1 MPATAT
7 PPTHPAASPGVR
19 HRDGLTAVSLYAP
32 NAGRAWLV
40 LPDRDGGERELA
52 PAPGGYFALEADDLP
67 PGTRY
72 LLRTDRMTQPR
83 PDPASRWQPLGVH
96 GYSVVV
102 DDELFARERPYWPGR
117 PLSEMILYELHVG
130 TFSEEGTFDGA
141 IAHLPALVKLGVNA
155 IELMPVNQFPGERG
169 WGYDGVYW
177 QAAHASYGGPEGL
190 VRLVD
195 AAHEL
200 DLAVVVDAVFNHL
213 GPEGN
218 YLPEFA
224 PYLTDKHHTP
234 WGPAVNLDDYH
245 SDGVRAF
252 ILACAKTWLVDYGVD
267 GLRLDAVH
275 ALRDSSALHLLAE
288 LSDARDDWAR
298 AAGRPLTL
306 IGECDL
312 NDPRYVT
319 PTAEHG
325 LGLDGQWV
333 DEFHH
338 ALRTRLTG
346 ETRGY
351 YADFEAPDIL
361 LRAMQNGYAYTGQY
375 SRHRGRQFGQSTAGL
390 RADQFVVFAQNHDQV
405 GNRARGERLHEHLSE
420 DAYLLAAGVTV
431 WSPFTP
437 MLWMGEEYRE
447 AAPFPYFVNHGDEG
461 VLEATREGRTREF
474 APFLAEG
481 EEVPDPGA
489 ADTYAS
495 AKLSHDRAGRVY
507 EFYREA
513 LAARRRYW
521 PLRLRGI
528 GEHGVAKL
536 RGGIAW
542 QIPLD
547 DGRRLIAVA
556 NFGKRKLPLTL
567 LPRHYAVDE
576 SKLICASKSVS
587 SAVPAESVALW
598 LTRTPAAAPSPGA
611 AAGLD

>member
-1 MPATAT
+1 MTVT
-7 PPTHPAASPGVR
+7 EPPTMSADAAPGVR
-19 HRDGLTAVSLYAP
+19 HREGHTTVRVYAP
-32 NAGRAWLV
+32 NAGRAWIV
-40 LPDRDGGERELA
+40 LPDRDGERRSLA
-52 PAPGGYFALEADDLP
+52 SVGGGYFGLEADDLP

-72 LLRTDRMTQPR
+72 LLVTDRMTDPR
-83 PDPASRWQPLGVH
+83 PDPASLWQPLGVH

-102 DDELFARERPYWPGR
+102 DDALFAREQPYWPGR
-117 PLSEMILYELHVG
+117 ELGEMILYELHVG

-141 IAHLPALVKLGVNA
+141 IEHLPDLVRLGVNA
-155 IELMPVNQFPGERG
+155 IELMPVNQFPGTHG

-177 QAAHASYGGPEGL
+177 QAAHDAYGGPGGL
-190 VRLVD
+190 VRLID

-200 DLAVVVDAVFNHL
+200 DLAVVIDAVFNHL

-245 SDGVRAF
+245 SDGVRRF
-252 ILACAKTWLVDYGVD
+252 VRACAKTWLVDYGAD

-275 ALRDSSALHLLAE
+275 ALRDSSALHTLAE
-288 LSDARDDWAR
+288 LSDARDAWAR
-298 AAGRPLTL
+298 QVNRPLTL

-312 NDPRYVT
+312 NDPRYIT
-319 PTAEHG
+319 PTAENG

-351 YADFEAPDIL
+351 YADFEDGDLL
-361 LRAMQNGYAYTGQY
+361 LRALKNGYVYTGQY
-375 SRHRGRQFGQSTAGL
+375 SRHRGRQFGQSTAGR

-405 GNRARGERLHEHLSE
+405 GNRARGERLHEHLSD
-420 DAYLLAAGVTV
+420 DAYTLAAATTI

-437 MLWMGEEYRE
+437 MLWQGEEYQE
-447 AAPFPYFVNHGDEG
+447 HAPFPYFVSHGDRDI
-461 VLEATREGRTREF
+461 LEATRQGRIREF

-481 EEVPDPGA
+481 EEIPDPG
-489 ADTYAS
+489 DEQTFRS
-495 AKLSHDRAGRVY
+495 AKLSHERSGRVY

-521 PLRLRGI
+521 PRRLRGI
-528 GEHGVAKL
+528 EAHGVAKL
-536 RGGIAW
+536 RDGVAW
-542 QIPLD
+542 QLPLS
-547 DGRRLIAVA
+547 DGRRLIVVA
-556 NFGKRKLPLTL
+556 NFGQRKLPLSL
-567 LPRHYAVDE
+567 LPAHYSVDDA
-576 SKLICASKSVS
+576 KLICATKRTRA
-587 SAVPAESVALW
+587 AVPPLAAALFLTHARPAES
-598 LTRTPAAAPSPGA
+598 PAT
-611 AAGLD
+611 AAG

>member
-1 MPATAT
+1 MSAAAPA
-7 PPTHPAASPGVR
+7 PGAR
-19 HRDGLTAVSLYAP
+19 HRDGTTTVTLYAP
-32 NAGRAWLV
+32 NAGRAWLE
-40 LPDRDGGERELA
+40 LPDRDGELRPLESHA
-52 PAPGGYFALEADDLP
+52 DGTFALAAADLP

-72 LLRTDRMTQPR
+72 LLRTDRMQASR

-102 DDELFARERPYWPGR
+102 DDGLFDRERPYWPGR
-117 PLSEMILYELHVG
+117 ELGEMILYELHVG
-130 TFSEEGTFDGA
+130 TFSESGTLDGA
-141 IAHLPALVKLGVNA
+141 VEHLPDLVRLGINTV
-155 IELMPVNQFPGERG
+155 ELMPLNQFPGERG

-177 QAAHASYGGPEGL
+177 QAVHDSYGGPEAL
-190 VRLVD
+190 VRFVD

-200 DLAVVVDAVFNHL
+200 DLAVVIDAVFNHL

-245 SDGVRAF
+245 SDGVRRF
-252 ILACAKTWLVDYGVD
+252 VLACAKTWLVDYGAD

-275 ALRDSSALHLLAE
+275 ALRDSSARHLLAE

-298 AAGRPLTL
+298 AVDRPLTL

-312 NDPRYVT
+312 NDPRYIT
-319 PTAEHG
+319 PTAQNG

-338 ALRTRLTG
+338 ALRTRLTD

-351 YADFEAPDIL
+351 YADFENPDLL
-361 LRAMQNGYAYTGQY
+361 LRALKNAYVYTGQY
-375 SRHRGRQFGQSTAGL
+375 SRHRGRQFGQPTTGL

-405 GNRARGERLHEHLSE
+405 GNRARGERLHEHLSV
-420 DAYLLAAGVTV
+420 DAYLLAAATTI

-437 MLWMGEEYRE
+437 MLWQGEEYME
-447 AAPFPYFVNHGDEG
+447 QAPFPYFVSHGDPG
-461 VLEATREGRTREF
+461 ILQATREGRIREF

-489 ADTYAS
+489 PETFAS
-495 AKLSHDRAGRVY
+495 AKLTHERSGRVY
-507 EFYREA
+507 DFYREA

-528 GEHGVAKL
+528 EAHGVAKL
-536 RGGIAW
+536 REGVAW
-542 QIPLD
+542 QLPLR

-556 NFGKRKLPLTL
+556 NFGLRKLPLTL
-567 LPRHYAVDE
+567 LPDHYAVDE
-576 SKLICASKSVS
+576 ARLICATQTTNKSVPAQ
-587 SAVPAESVALW
+587 SAALW
-598 LTRTPAAAPSPGA
+598 LTRTPEA
-611 AAGLD
+611 DD

>member
-1 MPATAT
+1 MPAPA
-7 PPTHPAASPGVR
+7 PPALDPAAAPGTR
-19 HRDGLTAVSLYAP
+19 HRDGATTVSLYAP

-40 LPDRDGGERELA
+40 LPDRDGEVRLLDA
-52 PAPGGYFALEADDLP
+52 APGGYFVLEADDLP

-72 LLRTDRMTQPR
+72 LLRTDRMDEAR

-102 DDELFARERPYWPGR
+102 DDALFARERPYWPGR
-117 PLSEMILYELHVG
+117 ALGEMILYELHVG
-130 TFSEEGTFDGA
+130 TFSAAGTFAGA
-141 IAHLPALVKLGVNA
+141 IAHLPDLVKLGVNA
-155 IELMPVNQFPGERG
+155 IELMPVNQFPGARG

-177 QAAHASYGGPEGL
+177 QAAHDSYGGPEGL
-190 VRLVD
+190 VALID

-252 ILACAKTWLVDYGVD
+252 ILACAKTWLVDYGAD

-288 LSDARDDWAR
+288 LSDARDEWAR
-298 AAGRPLTL
+298 ATGRPLTL

-319 PTAEHG
+319 PTADNG

-351 YADFEAPDIL
+351 YSDFEDPDLL
-361 LRAMQNGYAYTGQY
+361 LRALRNGYVYTGQY

-390 RADQFVVFAQNHDQV
+390 GADQFVVFAQNHDQV
-405 GNRARGERLHEHLSE
+405 GNRARGERLHEHLGD
-420 DAYLLAAGVTV
+420 DAYLLAAAVTI

-437 MLWMGEEYRE
+437 MLWQGEEYRE
-447 AAPFPYFVNHGDEG
+447 RAPFPYFVSHGDPD
-461 VLEATREGRTREF
+461 VLEATRQGRIREF
-474 APFLAEG
+474 APFLGEG

-489 ADTYAS
+489 ESTFAA
-495 AKLSHDRAGRVY
+495 AKLSHRRTGRVY

-528 GEHGVAKL
+528 EAHGVAKL
-536 RGGIAW
+536 RDGIAW
-542 QIPLD
+542 RLPLE
-547 DGRRLIAVA
+547 DGRHLTVVA
-556 NFGKRKLPLTL
+556 NFGHRHLPLTL
-567 LPRHYAVDE
+567 LPRHYAVDDAE
-576 SKLICASKSVS
+576 AVCATRPIRASVPPL
-587 SAVPAESVALW
+587 SAGLW
-598 LTRTPAAAPSPGA
+598 LTPATAASPPPPRA
-611 AAGLD
+611 RP

>member
-1 MPATAT
+1 MTAT
-7 PPTHPAASPGVR
+7 DHATSTSAPSPGVR
-19 HRDGLTAVSLYAP
+19 HRDGRTTVGLYAP

-40 LPDRDGGERELA
+40 LPDRDDERRPLEA
-52 PAPGGYFALEADDLP
+52 TGGGYFATEAEDLP

-72 LLRTDRMTQPR
+72 LLITDRMGEPR

-102 DDELFARERPYWPGR
+102 DDELFAREQPYWPGR
-117 PLSEMILYELHVG
+117 ALGDMILYELHVG
-130 TFSEEGTFDGA
+130 TFSAEGTFDGA
-141 IAHLPALVKLGVNA
+141 IAHLPDLVRLGVNA
-155 IELMPVNQFPGERG
+155 IELMPVNQFPGTHG

-177 QAAHASYGGPEGL
+177 QAAHDAYGGPEGL
-190 VRLVD
+190 VRLID

-200 DLAVVVDAVFNHL
+200 DLAVVIDAVFNHL

-245 SDGVRAF
+245 SDGVRRF
-252 ILACAKTWLVDYGVD
+252 IQACAKTWLVDYGAD

-288 LSDARDDWAR
+288 LSDARDAWAR
-298 AAGRPLTL
+298 EVGRPLTL

-312 NDPRYVT
+312 NDPRYIT
-319 PTAEHG
+319 PTADNG

-351 YADFEAPDIL
+351 YADFEDGDLL
-361 LRAMQNGYAYTGQY
+361 LRALKNGYVYTGQY
-375 SRHRGRQFGQSTAGL
+375 SRHRGRQFGQSTAG
-390 RADQFVVFAQNHDQV
+390 RKTHQFVVFAQNHDQV
-405 GNRARGERLHEHLSE
+405 GNRARGERLHEHLSD
-420 DAYLLAAGVTV
+420 DAYTLAAAVTI

-437 MLWMGEEYRE
+437 MLWQGEEYQDR
-447 AAPFPYFVNHGDEG
+447 APFPYFVSHGDADI
-461 VLEATREGRTREF
+461 LEATRQGRIREF

-481 EEVPDPGA
+481 EEVPDPGDEA
-489 ADTYAS
+489 TFQS
-495 AKLSHDRAGRVY
+495 AKLSHEREGRVY

-528 GEHGVAKL
+528 EAHGVAKL
-536 RGGIAW
+536 RDGIAW
-542 QIPLD
+542 HIPLE

-556 NFGKRKLPLTL
+556 NFGQRKLPLTL
-567 LPRHYAVDE
+567 LPERYSVEGARLVCATKRTHAALPPLTAALFLSEPAKRHT
-576 SKLICASKSVS
+576 AS
-587 SAVPAESVALW
+587 
-598 LTRTPAAAPSPGA
+598 TDPAAR
-611 AAGLD
+611 